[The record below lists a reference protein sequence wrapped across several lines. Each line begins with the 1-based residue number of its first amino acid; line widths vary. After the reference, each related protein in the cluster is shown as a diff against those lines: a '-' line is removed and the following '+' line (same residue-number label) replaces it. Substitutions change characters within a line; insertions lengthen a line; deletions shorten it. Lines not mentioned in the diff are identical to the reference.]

1 LPSHY
6 FYDKLIRRYLQL
18 LKAQNGGMMKKA
30 IATDKAPQAIGPYS
44 QGISFEKLVFVSG
57 QIPIDP
63 TTGELVG
70 GSIENQAQRVFKN
83 LEGVLVAAGSD
94 LGKALKITIFLKNIA
109 DFAKINVVYTEYFKE
124 PFPAR
129 AVVEISRLPKDAII
143 EADAI
148 AYR

>member
-1 LPSHY
+1 LT
-6 FYDKLIRRYLQL
+6 
-18 LKAQNGGMMKKA
+18 GGKVKKA
-30 IATDKAPQAIGPYS
+30 IATDKAPKAIGPYS
-44 QGISFEKLVFVSG
+44 QGISFSDLIFVSG

-63 TTGELVG
+63 STGELIG
-70 GSIENQAQRVFKN
+70 GTIENQTHRVFKN
-83 LEGVLVAAGSD
+83 LEAVLVAGGSD
-94 LGKALKITIFLKNIA
+94 LGKAIKVTIYLKNIE
-109 DFAKINVVYTEYFKE
+109 DFAKINAVYTEYFKE